1 MARFERGASGNPK
14 GRKVGSR
21 PRALAML
28 DKIGQD
34 NAADVVRAV
43 IERAKN
49 GDAAMASLL
58 LARCWP
64 PRRGRPIRFAMP
76 RLSTAAD
83 LPGALAAVVTAVSE
97 GVLSPDEAASVA
109 IVLNAQMRAVEI
121 VELDRRMKEIERRQA
136 NAAEGPP

>member
-1 MARFERGASGNPK
+1 MAKFEKGASGNPK

-21 PRALAML
+21 PKALVML

-34 NAADVVRAV
+34 SAAEVLRAV
-43 IERAKN
+43 IERARN

-64 PRRGRPIRFAMP
+64 PRRGRPIKFAMP
-76 RLSTAAD
+76 GLSTIGD
-83 LPGALAAVVTAVSE
+83 LPGALAAVATAISD

-109 IVLNAQMRAVEI
+109 VVLNAQMRAVEI
-121 VELDRRMKEIERRQA
+121 ADLDGRMTALERKA
-136 NAAEGPP
+136 STE